1 MAVFKRSSPNT
12 SKTRFV
18 GERRW
23 VSRISA
29 VLAWTMGLLFFFPVL
44 WMVGTSFKTE
54 GSAQTSTPNL
64 RFDGGLDRYRQVT
77 KDLPGTLTF
86 FKALGTS
93 MFVVLA
99 STFVVLLLAIPAA
112 YALSIRPIR
121 KWRDVLL
128 FFISTKFLPV
138 AAAILPLYAIFRKFA
153 LLDTRL
159 GLVIVYTS
167 MNLPLAVWMLRSFFS
182 EVPRELIE
190 AAEIDGASFMQRVT
204 RILLPIVGP
213 GVSATALLCFI
224 FAWNEF
230 FLAVNLTTFRSQ
242 TIPIWVTTMIS
253 TRGQFLAKL
262 SAASTLA
269 CLPVVIAGW
278 AAQKRLVRGLTMG
291 AVK

>member
-1 MAVFKRSSPNT
+1 MASST
-12 SKTRFV
+12 VKTRFV

-29 VLAWTMGLLFFFPVL
+29 AMAWAMGLLFFFPVL
-44 WMVGTSFKTE
+44 WMVATSFKTE

-64 RFDGGLDRYRQVT
+64 KFDGGFDRFREVM

-93 MFVVLA
+93 MFVVLV
-99 STFVVLLLAIPAA
+99 STLVVLLLAIPAA

-128 FFISTKFLPV
+128 FFISTKFLPI

-159 GLVIVYTS
+159 GLIIVYTS

>member
-1 MAVFKRSSPNT
+1 MAAAPTF
-12 SKTRFV
+12 RFV

-23 VSRISA
+23 VSRLLGL
-29 VLAWTMGLLFFFPVL
+29 LAWFMGLMFFFPVA
-44 WMVGTSFKTE
+44 WMVITSFKTE
-54 GSAQTSTPNL
+54 GRAQTEVPNL
-64 RFDGGLDRYRQVT
+64 RLDGGLGKFRETT

-86 FKALGTS
+86 MKALGTS
-93 MFVVLA
+93 GFVVVV
-99 STFVVLLLAIPAA
+99 STLVVLLLAIPAA
-112 YALSIRPIR
+112 YALAIRPIP

-128 FFISTKFLPV
+128 FFISTKFLPI
-138 AAAILPLYAIFRKFA
+138 AAAILPLYTIFKRIGI
-153 LLDTRL
+153 LDTRL
-159 GLVIVYTS
+159 VLIIVYTS
-167 MNLPLAVWMLRSFFS
+167 MNLPLAIWMLRSFFV
-182 EVPRELIE
+182 EVPRELVE
-190 AAEIDGASFMQRVT
+190 AAEIDGASFLQRV
-204 RILLPIVGP
+204 RSVLLPIVMP

-230 FLAVNLTTFRSQ
+230 FLAVNLTTFRAQ
-242 TIPIWVTTMIS
+242 TMPIWVTTMIS

>member
-1 MAVFKRSSPNT
+1 MAVSRT
-12 SKTRFV
+12 V
-18 GERRW
+18 GERAW
-23 VSRISA
+23 VARCMA
-29 VLAWTMGLLFFFPVL
+29 VAAWLIGFIFFFPVL
-44 WMVGTSFKTE
+44 WMVLSGFKSE
-54 GSAQTSTPNL
+54 INAQTATPNL
-64 RFDGGLDRYRQVT
+64 NLDGGLDRFRAVT

-86 FKALGTS
+86 AKAMATS
-93 MFVVLA
+93 GFVVVV
-99 STFVVLLLAIPAA
+99 STLIVLVMAIPAA
-112 YALSIRPIR
+112 YALSIRPIP

-138 AAAILPLYAIFRKFA
+138 AAAILPLYTIFQKVGI
-153 LLDTRL
+153 LDTRL
-159 GLVIVYTS
+159 VLVIVYTS
-167 MNLPLAVWMLRSFFS
+167 MNLPLAVWMLRSFFV

-190 AAEIDGASFMQRVT
+190 AAEIDGASFLQRV
-204 RILLPIVGP
+204 RSVLLPIVMP

-242 TIPIWVTTMIS
+242 TVPIWVTTMIS

-278 AAQKRLVRGLTMG
+278 TAQKKLVRGLTMG